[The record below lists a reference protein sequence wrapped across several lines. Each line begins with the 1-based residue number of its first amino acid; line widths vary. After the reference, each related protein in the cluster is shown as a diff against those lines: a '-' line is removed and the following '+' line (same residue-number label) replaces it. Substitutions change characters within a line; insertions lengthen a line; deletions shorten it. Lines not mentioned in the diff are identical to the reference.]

1 MSQGE
6 GKVVGAAEGMGA
18 GEGEEVVKGK
28 GKEKR
33 KAEPE
38 VSHQQDGLPTLVYL
52 VLRTILPFSIRFQHS
67 ALREHSIAMATM
79 TSIMATGTVVH
90 LRRTCDCHC

>member
-1 MSQGE
+1 M
-6 GKVVGAAEGMGA
+6 VGVAEGMGV
-18 GEGEEVVKGK
+18 GGGEEVVKGK

-38 VSHQQDGLPTLVYL
+38 VSHQLDGRALLLFYP
-52 VLRTILPFSIRFQHS
+52 VLRTILPVSIRFQCS
-67 ALREHSIAMATM
+67 AQREHSIAMATM

-90 LRRTCDCHC
+90 LRRMCDYHC